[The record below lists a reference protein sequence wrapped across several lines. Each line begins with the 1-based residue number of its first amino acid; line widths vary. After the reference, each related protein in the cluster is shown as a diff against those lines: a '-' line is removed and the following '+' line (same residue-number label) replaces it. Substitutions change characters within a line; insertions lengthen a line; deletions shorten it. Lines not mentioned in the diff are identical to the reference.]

1 MYRSAM
7 YRSDI
12 PPPNY
17 IRYDPA
23 GASSAETTSSERYSY
38 YSTGYQSAMTG
49 SPKRHP
55 RRASYTSAFTSPPY
69 TSSSYTKALHD
80 NSPYTLSPYAN
91 TETSYTSNQCTP
103 ATSSSFERRSTY
115 QSTLFNPNH
124 DTVKSRKTFTR
135 DTRVDA
141 SASYPIRSR
150 DKIKDLD
157 KETDAYRLRVSAYRS
172 ASKSSEKT
180 TNHDIP
186 AGYSFE
192 RRSTYQ
198 STPFNPNHDT
208 VESGKTF
215 ARDTEVDASAS
226 SPKRSRR
233 KVKALNKEANVPRR
247 EVSPY
252 SSVSKSSEKT
262 TNHGIPAG
270 YSLRNWDPTEEPTLL
285 LGSVFDANSLGK
297 WIYDWT
303 VSKHGLLSP
312 MADLAGD
319 LWLHLEKL
327 TSLSKPV
334 RPITRQLSRHG
345 KVLGMFSLGS
355 LLKVVSALPVDPG
368 ESTSSSSGRPGGLD
382 LLGWPSP
389 CLGIVF
395 AAAATFFSRPHSTS
409 RVPGAMALVFNYLGL
424 VASGDATATPAV
436 LWT

>member
-1 MYRSAM
+1 MYRSA
-7 YRSDI
+7 
-12 PPPNY
+12 NY
-17 IRYDPA
+17 ICYYPA

-55 RRASYTSAFTSPPY
+55 RRASYTSTYTSPPY

-80 NSPYTLSPYAN
+80 NSPYTLSPCAN

-150 DKIKDLD
+150 DKIIALF
-157 KETDAYRLRVSAYRS
+157 KEADAYRLRLSAY
-172 ASKSSEKT
+172 
-180 TNHDIP
+180 
-186 AGYSFE
+186 
-192 RRSTYQ
+192 
-198 STPFNPNHDT
+198 
-208 VESGKTF
+208 
-215 ARDTEVDASAS
+215 
-226 SPKRSRR
+226 
-233 KVKALNKEANVPRR
+233 L
-247 EVSPY
+247 
-252 SSVSKSSEKT
+252 SVSKSSEKT
-262 TNHGIPAG
+262 TNHDIPAG

-285 LGSVFDANSLGK
+285 LGSVFDANSLDK

-303 VSKHGLLSP
+303 VSNHGLLSP

-327 TSLSKPV
+327 TSMSKPV

-345 KVLGMFSLGS
+345 KALGMFSLGS